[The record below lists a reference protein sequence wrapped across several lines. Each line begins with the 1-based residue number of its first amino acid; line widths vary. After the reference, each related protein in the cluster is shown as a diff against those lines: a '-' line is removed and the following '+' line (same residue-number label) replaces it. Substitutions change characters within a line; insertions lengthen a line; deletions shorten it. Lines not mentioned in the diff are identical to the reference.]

1 MGLLLQACFV
11 IILHFAAVWITIA
24 VAFFRW
30 ICVRW
35 PLSGNRL
42 CSLGN
47 ARLAIGIIVVAALL
61 TNIPNVLCN
70 SIAERPFADPQNNR
84 TLYSVGIHDR
94 CDVGTFLRDLNG
106 ALLAFGI
113 RFVPSIALTAL
124 TLLLLNEMRKVNA
137 RFLKLRVS
145 NTRVSNAAST
155 QIAIVVADA
164 SGSRSSLICSTEER
178 GRQYNGGRQAPPRK
192 SQSFVQPP
200 VPLELPNY
208 LSLPTPNQ
216 HMRGSISVTGSIA
229 SLGAGTISTPLST
242 ANPSPRH
249 SLCGIGIDMHIESSA
264 GRGPGAEQVSTFSIG
279 TRNVRFAGGAIVESP
294 RLCNVESRRLRES
307 NRTTRMLLW
316 VVAMFLLVE
325 FPQGV
330 LHVASSADHIFEICG
345 YAKLGDLLD
354 LETLLMNTAKVC
366 TNFLSRC
373 ECTDMRVR

>member
-1 MGLLLQACFV
+1 MCLLLQACFV
-11 IILHFAAVWITIA
+11 IMLHFAAVWITIA

-35 PLSGNRL
+35 PLSGNRF

-47 ARLAIGIIVVAALL
+47 ARLAIGIIAVAALL

-70 SIAERPFADPQNNR
+70 AIAERPFADRQRNR

-94 CDVGTFLRDLNG
+94 CDVGTFVRDLNG
-106 ALLAFGI
+106 ALLAFCI
-113 RFVPSIALTAL
+113 RFVPSITLTAL

-137 RFLKLRVS
+137 RFLNLRVA
-145 NTRVSNAAST
+145 NTSESNAANA
-155 QIAIVVADA
+155 QIAIVMANA

-178 GRQYNGGRQAPPRK
+178 GRQPNGGHQAPPRK

-200 VPLELPNY
+200 LPSELPNY
-208 LSLPTPNQ
+208 LSLPPNQ
-216 HMRGSISVTGSIA
+216 YMRGSISVTGSIA
-229 SLGAGTISTPLST
+229 SLGAATISTQIST
-242 ANPSPRH
+242 GNPSPCH
-249 SLCGIGIDMHIESSA
+249 SLCGNESNA
-264 GRGPGAEQVSTFSIG
+264 GRGGEQVSTFS
-279 TRNVRFAGGAIVESP
+279 TVVRNVRFARGAIGESP
-294 RLCNVESRRLRES
+294 RFCNVESRRLRES

-316 VVAMFLLVE
+316 VVAMFLVVE

-330 LHVASSADHIFEICG
+330 LHVASSADNIFEICG

-366 TNFLSRC
+366 SDFLSLGK
-373 ECTDMRVR
+373 CTDMRVS